1 MGRYRIERRGGPDHW
16 GPSQIIDNLTGRGQP
31 VAVADDPDMAQKIVD
46 LLNAEPDI
54 EKLVQEITDLSS
66 QLEVALYMGASAE

>member
-1 MGRYRIERRGGPDHW
+1 MSQYRLERYGDPDKW
-16 GPSQIIDNLTGRGQP
+16 GAFQIVDVTIGSNKP
-31 VAVADDPDMAQKIVD
+31 VAVVNDPDMAQKIVD